1 MSTLGTIFVQ
11 PQKLRRAAAT
21 GPDDGLGQDFL
32 TVASRLL
39 AAARPGSPL
48 LAALEEAFAA
58 AVGRLQAR
66 LAAGLDAA
74 RPKLLALIGPLRDL
88 VASLNPQDVDGAAT
102 GLELGQRL
110 LLRLA
115 DLTDGLTLDDVRRHT
130 AAVLDVLEHD
140 LGLSSAAVE
149 EQVWALVA
157 DLADR
162 LERLP
167 AANVREK
174 EDHLLMAAALRRL
187 AARAR
192 REVALPALDAEAIAR
207 RVLALLRR
215 FDFAAA
221 AREAACVAAGV
232 GIGVGALA
240 ALADLLPLNASGA
253 RSVGAAAASSPREQF
268 AWYATWLLE
277 HRNQFFL
284 LRWLPSSDKVRV
296 SADRTQITVGDTVV
310 LTGTDLDWTKHPLF
324 SPTQSPHYTF
334 RRKNQD
340 FLEDWTRYSSLGS
353 DAIEILL
360 HWVFYRRCHALTTVF
375 NTLGLAG
382 DATLN
387 LAAGKPLSGL
397 RLPLGAWYSLIY
409 RFLADFAFSF
419 QGIGDAASGGFTY
432 WSVSLFGIDAG
443 RTFFYWRWT
452 RLLHSAILAAFTLIN
467 QEEPAAGQP
476 APENVEE
483 EDSLIA
489 LCVELATI
497 VAAHV
502 PARKDYSSPLRSSAS
517 RLPLF
522 LGGLV
527 AAVGGEA
534 IGVGLSQ
541 LFLLGRGKPDRAL
554 LGRNAVTALLQSFL
568 TITAYYFLVQEGD
581 TDDGRYNPAGAA
593 FPGFP
598 GPASGSPYKLPFA
611 AGQCHQCSQGNQG
624 IGSHNTGTAQVYAYD
639 FALPVQEV
647 LAARPGTLVDF
658 FDWVPDDTQA
668 FVNLPAG
675 VTAAPGQT
683 DHHNWNFV
691 AIRHDQENKDPAG
704 NGQPVAPYDRDEN
717 GATITYAVYGHGRSG
732 SVRQL
737 FATKLGIPVASITP
751 ANIIGQTV
759 AQGQPIMLAGHTGQS
774 DFNHL
779 HIEVTPNWANVSG
792 SGVLN
797 GGREKLPFV
806 FSGVPGDGVC
816 KTTRF
821 YKSDNPRN
829 P

>member
-11 PQKLRRAAAT
+11 PQKLRRAA

-32 TVASRLL
+32 TLASRLL

-48 LAALEEAFAA
+48 LAALESAFAT
-58 AVGRLQAR
+58 AVGGLQDR
-66 LAAGLDAA
+66 VAAGLDAA

-88 VASLNPQDVDGAAT
+88 LASLNPQQVNGAAA

-115 DLTDGLTLDDVRRHT
+115 GLADGLTLDAVRRQT

-140 LGLSSAAVE
+140 LGLSSAAIE

-167 AANVREK
+167 AANAREA

-192 REVALPALDAEAIAR
+192 REIAWPALNAEAIAR
-207 RVLALLRR
+207 RVLALLRS
-215 FDFAAA
+215 FDVAAV

-232 GIGVGALA
+232 GAGVEAFSALN
-240 ALADLLPLNASGA
+240 DLIPLNASGA
-253 RSVGAAAASSPREQF
+253 RSVGAAAAAAASPREQF

-277 HRNQFFL
+277 HRDQFFL

-296 SADRTQITVGDTVV
+296 SADRTQITVGDTVA
-310 LTGTDLDWTKHPLF
+310 LTGTDLDWTQHPLF
-324 SPTQSPHYTF
+324 NPAQSPHYTF
-334 RRKNQD
+334 RRNNQD
-340 FLEDWTRYSSLGS
+340 FLENWTRYSSLAS
-353 DAIEILL
+353 DGIEGLL
-360 HWVFYRRCHALTTVF
+360 HWLFYRRCHALTTVF

-387 LAAGKPLSGL
+387 LAAGKPLSGT
-397 RLPLGAWYSLIY
+397 RLPLGAWYSLFY
-409 RFLADFAFSF
+409 RLVADFAFSF
-419 QGIGDAASGGFTY
+419 QGIGDTASGAFAY
-432 WSVSLFGIDAG
+432 WSVALFGIDAG

-452 RLLHSAILAAFTLIN
+452 RLLHSTVLAAFTLVD
-467 QEEPAAGQP
+467 QEERAAGQP
-476 APENVEE
+476 APENVQE

-502 PARKDYSSPLRSSAS
+502 PDRKNYSSPLRSSAS

-522 LGGLV
+522 LGGLISAV
-527 AAVGGEA
+527 AGEAVGLL
-534 IGVGLSQ
+534 LSQ
-541 LFLLGRGKPDRAL
+541 LFLGGRGKPDRAL

-568 TITAYYFLVQEGD
+568 TITVYYFLAQEGD
-581 TDDGRYNPAGAA
+581 TDGGRFNPAGAA
-593 FPGFP
+593 FPGYP

-611 AGQCHQCSQGNQG
+611 EGQCHQCSQANQG
-624 IGSHNTGTAQVYAYD
+624 IGSHNTETKQVYAYD

-675 VTAAPGQT
+675 VTAALGQT
-683 DHHNWNFV
+683 DHQNWNFV
-691 AIRHDQENKDPAG
+691 TIRHDGP
-704 NGQPVAPYDRDEN
+704 PVAPYDRDEN
-717 GATITYAVYGHGRSG
+717 GPTTTYATYGHGRKD

-737 FATKLGIPVASITP
+737 FATKLGIPFASITP
-751 ANIIGQTV
+751 ADIVGQTV

-779 HIEVTPNWANVSG
+779 HIEVRPDWVKLPG

-797 GGREKLPFV
+797 GGRETLPFV
-806 FSGVPGDGVC
+806 FSDVPGDGVC
-816 KTTRF
+816 KTTR
-821 YKSDNPRN
+821 YYESKNPRT